1 MKRLFII
8 LIGLTAL
15 SSCNSLLDEKPETF
29 ISPELFY
36 KNMGEATSAIYAVYD
51 ILPSLYGGS
60 AMTAFGD
67 VASNSF
73 KVTSASATDYQPFF
87 LHSVGSI
94 NSLITSF
101 WETSYRGIDRA
112 NTVIARV
119 PAISGD
125 ENDKAEL
132 IGEAKFLRALFY
144 FNLVRLFGDVPLKL
158 DETTSL
164 SNLKLKRTDKDE
176 VYKQIVNDLNDAK
189 ASLPETPLESGR
201 PSTHAARAY
210 LATVDLTIQDY
221 SDAAANALEV
231 INSGK
236 YKLWESYNDAF
247 LEKNDNGKE
256 SLFAVQFKRD
266 VDGNNL
272 MGFSLPPVLN
282 NYIAGSPVY
291 DLMIVSDALLNSY
304 ETGDQRKDLNA
315 VTSYVTS
322 SGAVIHFE
330 PMCFKYSDGI
340 FKDKGTTYNDAY
352 NSGVNYPILRYADVL
367 LMYAEASNEGS
378 GPTDDGYK
386 AINRVRRRAFGAD
399 INTPSVHDLS
409 GLDKDSFRQAVWLE
423 RFREF
428 PFEANQWFDLVRTGR
443 AEATLGISSE
453 KTIYPIPQREIDVND
468 LLTQNPGYN

>member
-1 MKRLFII
+1 MVCL
-8 LIGLTAL
+8 LAL
-15 SSCNSLLDEKPETF
+15 SSCNSLLDEKPGTF

-36 KNMGEATSAIYAVYD
+36 KNMDESTSAIYAVYD
-51 ILPSLYGGS
+51 MLPSLYGGS

-87 LHSVGSI
+87 LHSVGPI

-112 NTVIARV
+112 NTVIDRV
-119 PAISGD
+119 PGVSGD
-125 ENDKAEL
+125 ENEKKEL

-158 DETTSL
+158 EETTSL
-164 SNLKLKRTDKDE
+164 SDLKLKRSDKSE
-176 VYKQIVNDLNDAK
+176 VYNQIVDDLTDAK
-189 ASLPETPLESGR
+189 ASLGESPLESGR
-201 PSTHAARAY
+201 TCANAARALLSKVY
-210 LATVDLTIQDY
+210 LTTKDFAG
-221 SDAAANALEV
+221 AAENALEV
-231 INSGK
+231 INSGG
-236 YKLWESYNDAF
+236 YQLWETYQQAF

-256 SLFAVQFKRD
+256 SIFAVQFKRD

-291 DLMIVSDALLNSY
+291 DLMIVSDELLDSY
-304 ETGDQRKDLNA
+304 DAGDQRKSVNA

-322 SGAVIHFE
+322 SGNTIHFA
-330 PMCFKYSDGI
+330 PMCFKYSDGM
-340 FKDKGTTYNDAY
+340 FTDKGSSFNDAY

-367 LMYAEASNEGS
+367 LMYAEASNEES

-386 AINRVRRRAFGAD
+386 AINMVRRRAFGVD
-399 INTPSVHDLS
+399 INTPSVYDLS

-428 PFEANQWFDLVRTGR
+428 PFEANQWFDLIRTDR
-443 AEATLGISSE
+443 AETVLGIAPE
-453 KTIYPIPQREIDVND
+453 KTIYPIPQREIDVNS